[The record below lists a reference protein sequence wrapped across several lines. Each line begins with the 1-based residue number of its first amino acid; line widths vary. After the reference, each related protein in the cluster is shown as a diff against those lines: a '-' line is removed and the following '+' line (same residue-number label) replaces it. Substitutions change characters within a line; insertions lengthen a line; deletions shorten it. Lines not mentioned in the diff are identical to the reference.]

1 MRHLG
6 SRNACKSA
14 FPGAWTARLRS
25 RNCAQIPGV
34 RTMSDADGGRPSDQ
48 AASLSSQSPSGFRA
62 SAGLQATS
70 ATTGLAERFPAHI
83 EGGRL
88 APLLHRT
95 SSDAGARYA
104 LTDAWDSSRP
114 GAPMADTR
122 AESGRVASCL
132 PCLASLGRA
141 GSRCAL
147 GDKRELDEAS
157 TGVETRRLTSTPCEA
172 VSLRSS
178 WRDSPIRF
186 VDESSGDPS
195 HLV

>member
-1 MRHLG
+1 MRLSEERLKDSNPRPSAWQAVDLRHLG

-25 RNCAQIPGV
+25 RNCAQIPGGLDNE

-48 AASLSSQSPSGFRA
+48 AASWSSQSPSGFRA

-83 EGGRL
+83 EGGRF
-88 APLLHRT
+88 APLLHRI

-114 GAPMADTR
+114 GAPMADTWALTLGPKADAWRPAFR
-122 AESGRVASCL
+122 A
-132 PCLASLGRA
+132 
-141 GSRCAL
+141 
-147 GDKRELDEAS
+147 
-157 TGVETRRLTSTPCEA
+157 
-172 VSLRSS
+172 
-178 WRDSPIRF
+178 
-186 VDESSGDPS
+186 
-195 HLV
+195 